1 MTEMKKF
8 PICIQQE
15 SRDCGIACIAMIT
28 RYYGQNY
35 SIAEL
40 KKLCL
45 PTKEGISL
53 KAIASTL
60 ENLGYRTVGGRVEVG
75 SLEKVGLPL
84 ILHWEQH
91 HFVVLYRILRSRKG
105 VLFYIADPAG
115 GLIKY
120 SQEEFEARW
129 INTKTGGKDK
139 GIALFIT
146 HNELF
151 RPNKPERQNRS
162 KPLYQVLWPYI
173 LQYKKFFSQLI
184 CGFVVLSA
192 IQFAFPFLTKSIVD
206 VGIQSGNR
214 NFIILILLAELML
227 LFSSTAVR
235 MINNWIILHVST
247 RINLSLVSD
256 FLIKLM
262 KLPMSIFDTKMT
274 GDIVGRIEDHKKIEN
289 FIVSQLLTLLYSGL
303 TSIIFSVVLFSYNLY
318 VFTVFLI
325 GSLIYF
331 FWLLLFIEKRK
342 QINYELFK
350 QTAATNN
357 ITYQI
362 VDGMQETKLQGATQR
377 RRWEWEDA
385 KAQLFDVNIASLKFG
400 QVQEIGSFF
409 INEFKNLIITFLSV
423 SAVISGEMTL
433 GTMLAIQYIV
443 GQLNMPIG
451 QIISLI
457 YNVQDVKISLERID
471 EIKNKEDENEG
482 CPEHFLLT
490 KGAIEISDLHFKYEG
505 TSKEVLKNIYL
516 IIENNKHIAIV
527 GASGSGKTTLL
538 KLLLQYYPVTCGE
551 IRIDGIS
558 LNSLN
563 RDVWRGH
570 CSVVMQDSYIFSDS
584 IARNI
589 AISDDDIDLRKL
601 RYATDMANISDF
613 IDNLPLKYDTR
624 IGSDG
629 RPLSQGQKQRL
640 LIARAIYKDADYF
653 FLDEATNSL
662 DATNEKTIWENLQDH
677 LKTKTVIIVA
687 HRLSTVKNADCIV
700 VLDGGEIVELGT
712 HNQLVAKKGHY
723 YRLISNQLEL
733 GN

>member
-1 MTEMKKF
+1 MKKF

-15 SRDCGIACIAMIT
+15 ARDCGVACIAMIT

-40 KKLCL
+40 KNLCL
-45 PTKEGISL
+45 PTREGVSL
-53 KAIASTL
+53 KAIASAL
-60 ENLGYRTVGGRVEVG
+60 EELGYRTVGGRVPLE
-75 SLEKVGLPL
+75 SLKKVGLPV
-84 ILHWEQH
+84 ILYWEQC
-91 HFVVLYRILRSRKG
+91 HFVVLYQIRRIRKR
-105 VLFYIADPAG
+105 VYFYIGDPAG
-115 GLIKY
+115 RLIKY

-129 INTKTGGKDK
+129 ISTKTGGKDK

-146 HNELF
+146 RNELF
-151 RPNKPERQNRS
+151 RPIKQKQQNRS
-162 KPLYQVLWPYI
+162 KPLFQVLWPYI
-173 LQYKKFFSQLI
+173 RQYKKFFSQLI

-206 VGIQSGNR
+206 VGIQSASR
-214 NFIILILLAELML
+214 NFILLILLAELML
-227 LFSSTAVR
+227 LFSSTSVR

-262 KLPMSIFDTKMT
+262 KLPMSVFDTKMT

-289 FIVSQLLTLLYSGL
+289 FIVSQLLTILYSGL
-303 TSIIFSVVLFSYNLY
+303 TGIIFSVVLFSYNLY
-318 VFTVFLI
+318 VFFVFLT

-342 QINYELFK
+342 HINYELFK
-350 QTAATNN
+350 QMAATNN

-362 VDGMQETKLQGATQR
+362 VDGMQETKLQGCTQR

-385 KAQLFDVNIASLKFG
+385 KAQLFNVNIASLKLR
-400 QVQEIGSFF
+400 QIQEIGSFF
-409 INEFKNLIITFLSV
+409 INESKNLIIIFLSV
-423 SAVISGEMTL
+423 SAVINGGMTL
-433 GTMLAIQYIV
+433 GTMLAIQYII
-443 GQLNMPIG
+443 GQLNLPIG
-451 QIISLI
+451 QIISLV
-457 YNVQDVKISLERID
+457 YNIQDVKISLERID

-482 CPEHFLLT
+482 CTGHFLLR
-490 KGAIEISDLHFKYEG
+490 KGKIEIRDLYFKYIG
-505 TSKEVLKNIYL
+505 TSKEVLRNIHL
-516 IIENNKHIAIV
+516 TIENNKHIAIV

-551 IRIDGIS
+551 IRVEGKN

-563 RDVWRGH
+563 RDVWRAH

-589 AISDDDIDLRKL
+589 AVADEDIDLKRL

-613 IDNLPLKYDTR
+613 IDRLPLRYDTR

-629 RPLSQGQKQRL
+629 RPLSQGQKQRI

-662 DATNEKTIWENLQDH
+662 DATNEKTIWENLQDY
-677 LKTKTVIIVA
+677 LKNKTVIIVA

-700 VLDGGEIVELGT
+700 VLDDGEIVEQGT
-712 HNQLVAKKGHY
+712 HSQLVAKKGKY